1 MDIEKIKPGQTVYT
15 VNAKTNMVDSWEYS
29 GLLKTR
35 EGVLLFLTNG
45 KKRTYLPARCVFE
58 TELEA
63 KFIAGSY
70 Q

>member
-1 MDIEKIKPGQTVYT
+1 MNVRDLKPCQTVYT
-15 VNAKTNMVDSWEYS
+15 VNAKSNTVDSWEYS
-29 GLLKTR
+29 GVLKTR
-35 EGVLLFLTNG
+35 GGMLLHLTNG
-45 KKRTYLPARCVFE
+45 KKYCFLPARCVFK

>member
-1 MDIEKIKPGQTVYT
+1 MNVEDLKPGQTVYT
-15 VNAKTNMVDSWEYS
+15 VNAKTNTVDSWEYS
-29 GLLKTR
+29 GKLKTR
-35 EGVLLFLTNG
+35 EGVQLLLTNG
-45 KKRTYLPARCVFE
+45 KKRTFLPARCVFK